1 MDYNHLLENKRV
13 FVTSGIR
20 GIGKAIAVLFANQ
33 GAVVAVGGKN
43 IKLAPETE
51 AELKEYNHKNRVI
64 LSNLSSKE
72 ETEHACDI
80 LLKEW
85 GGVDILVNTVGINRH
100 AEITDASDEE
110 LLNLYETNYM
120 SGIRCIRKFIIHSQ
134 RYDDAGLPWIC
145 GNKRSCERFRKSNGS

>member
-43 IKLAPETE
+43 TKLAPETE
-51 AELKEYNHKNRVI
+51 AELKEYNPKNRVI

-72 ETEHACDI
+72 ETEH
-80 LLKEW
+80 
-85 GGVDILVNTVGINRH
+85 NTQ
-100 AEITDASDEE
+100 DKSD
-110 LLNLYETNYM
+110 TAVM
-120 SGIRCIRKFIIHSQ
+120 
-134 RYDDAGLPWIC
+134 
-145 GNKRSCERFRKSNGS
+145 